1 MKLLRPSRHFAA
13 LAVLIT
19 VVAAV
24 PLHAAEVARFTIAA
38 RVVSVAADKSTA
50 VINRGKAEHIIPGSP
65 VVIRP
70 NRGTNEADIEWD
82 IAFAKGVVQSVG
94 KDTSVVKLTD
104 VWQDIQARDY
114 CAVDADIPVALRDS
128 DLVRITLYDI
138 ALLDQAR
145 RAPLF
150 TLADLLRDPS
160 ARATDAIIET
170 LLKEIRT
177 MNADVLA
184 EKFRTDKVK
193 GGLFAGM
200 TLQEAFR
207 ATTREHLEKFLIHTS
222 WLPGRLVNYDWL
234 LIDRYADW
242 AYGATPS
249 AEAEKKAHFA
259 GPAVQ
264 SGDGLVA
271 KGEFKEAL
279 AEYNKALLIDP
290 DNAGAKNKIQTVN
303 RVLERMRMLQEDE
316 KDVPTRRALG
326 VDFFDLGLYD
336 RALAELQKAR
346 DLGDGSV
353 EVRRYLGYAHAAL
366 SRHAEAR
373 ALLEPLA
380 AALPADV
387 GIGRWLDFVLQNE
400 ILAKQGPN
408 VGAYMAVGEIK
419 YRSGNYDDA
428 VAEFNM
434 ALELAPRDPA
444 IWKRIGQTALR
455 RRARQED
462 IWAKDFWQ
470 KGEFEE
476 ARSRWETALED
487 CRLIDDKDGLKT
499 ILRGAGAMMYG
510 SGFTDDAIEVYGAIL
525 EVDPGDVDSH
535 FEIARCYKDKKE
547 YDKAIDWA
555 RKGLAKAPK
564 SAWGY
569 DVLGAI
575 HDDAGRSDQ
584 AIVNY
589 QKAVDIDPSYRDP
602 LYNLGRL
609 SALRGEYDRAAA
621 FFRRALEADDGYELA
636 RDRLQEIEGLV
647 ESQARLK
654 TAPGDA
660 DALVRTVDALWG
672 LRDYERA
679 IGVLKEALRSGRDAA
694 WANEQ
699 LGYCLI
705 RLGKTAEGKAALEA
719 SYRLRPK
726 PDVKSWIRYV
736 EAKSQ
741 ADAYPEDPAAELE
754 LGLDSLYW
762 QDYEAALKHFG
773 RALGRAS
780 IADEVAAAQ
789 ERARKGQEASRQL
802 TLAWEYGSRGQYE
815 QAVERAGQ
823 ALAIFRELDAL
834 RGQINSQLRLG
845 WSLSAQFKHREALE
859 AYTEARRLAEDLG
872 DDLLTATVENSLG
885 SYYSGFG
892 EYGKAMDYH
901 RRAQALWRRCN
912 SMVSEAWS
920 ALPNIGWLQSRLGN
934 ADGEIVCYEQALAI
948 HRRLV
953 FRRGEASA
961 LLSLAG
967 AHKDRD
973 EYPKALEAY
982 GKALEIA
989 RARAYDEVII
999 SAYSGLGS
1007 IYASVGDV
1015 ENARK
1020 YLQYYLD
1027 EAQVQGLK
1035 WQRANAL
1042 NNLGLLYLEKVK
1054 DYGRAMAYFKDSQS
1068 LARALGDGRMEGVA
1082 TANTAVVLS
1091 RQGSYREALGLHEEA
1106 LRLVREFK
1114 DKSLEM
1120 QGLNELGETYLGLK
1134 DYDKAIE
1141 SQISAREIALFLQA
1155 RSEQWRY
1162 EAAAGKAY
1170 EAKGDRAKSI
1180 EYLEKAV
1187 VTLRGVKSRI
1197 ASEGLLERFSEQE
1210 EPAEVYKRLAGLLL
1224 KAGRAEEARAYIDES
1239 KSKLVKDAFSGVK
1252 LTAEDAPLKET
1263 LTGVDESGRKKEAIE
1278 QEIRAEKEKPEEDR
1292 DPLKLETLTKTLA
1305 ETEGEFN
1312 QWMMKLKFQNRK
1324 MYDALSIKPATLG
1337 DVQRQVP
1344 AGAVFLEYFI
1354 SPEELYVFCIGREYF
1369 LARSTAIAE
1378 TELNTLVS
1386 RFVRGCQEP
1395 PSGGPDDRL
1404 LGQARRLYDVLIA
1417 PVKDVVAKYETVVIV
1432 PFGPLYY
1439 LPFHALVTDESGKP
1453 EYLIERK
1460 RISYTTSATFADI
1473 LKDQVRGHKSFMG
1486 FGDPDGSLPA
1496 ATAELQGLQD
1506 KIFKSGAKVFTSG
1519 KATKEAFFAQAKN
1532 ADILHLATH
1541 GVIET
1546 NPLESYLLFAGATKE
1561 TQELTLL
1568 EVAGYTALRE
1578 KNSLVFLSACQTA
1591 KEATKSGSGSELITL
1606 AEAFAMAGA
1615 PTLIATLWEVE
1626 DNATRLFSETFYD
1639 QLANKNK
1646 DKLDAMR
1653 AGQIALIRSTE
1664 YAHPF
1669 YWASFLMIGSWR

>member
-1 MKLLRPSRHFAA
+1 VKLPRASRQFAA
-13 LAVLIT
+13 LAVLIA
-19 VVAAV
+19 VAAAV
-24 PLHAAEVARFTIAA
+24 PLHAAEPARYTIGA

-50 VINRGKAEHIIPGSP
+50 VINRGKAEAIIPGSP

-70 NRGTNEADIEWD
+70 NRGDNEADIEWD
-82 IAFAKGVVQSVG
+82 IAFAKGVVHSVG

-114 CAVDADIPVALRDS
+114 CAVDADIPVALRDT
-128 DLVRITLYDI
+128 DLVRIALFDI
-138 ALLDQAR
+138 TFLDHAR
-145 RAPLF
+145 QAPLF
-150 TLADLLRDPS
+150 TLAGLLRDPS
-160 ARATDAIIET
+160 ARAFDTVIEA
-170 LLKEIRT
+170 LLREIRET
-177 MNADVLA
+177 SA
-184 EKFRTDKVK
+184 EVMAANFKTDRIK
-193 GGLFAGM
+193 GGLFAGL

-207 ATTREHLEKFLIHTS
+207 ATTREHIEKFLVYTA
-222 WLPGRLVNYDWL
+222 WLPGRLINYDWS
-234 LIDRYADW
+234 LIDRYANW
-242 AYGATPS
+242 AYDAAPS
-249 AEAEKKAHFA
+249 AEAEKRASLA
-259 GPAVQ
+259 GPAIQ
-264 SGDGLVA
+264 GGNGLVA

-316 KDVPTRRALG
+316 KDVPARRALG
-326 VDFFDLGLYD
+326 VDLFNLALYD
-336 RALAELQKAR
+336 RALAELLKAR

-353 EVRRYLGYAHAAL
+353 EVRRYLGYTHAAL
-366 SRHAEAR
+366 SHYAEAR

-380 AALPADV
+380 AELSADV
-387 GIGRWLDFVLQNE
+387 GIGRWLDFVRQNE

-419 YRSGNYDDA
+419 YKSGSYDDA
-428 VAEFNM
+428 IAEFNE

-476 ARSRWETALED
+476 ARSRWKTALED
-487 CRLIDDKDGLKT
+487 CRLIDDKDSLKT
-499 ILRGAGAMMYG
+499 ILRGAGAIMYG
-510 SGFTDDAIEVYGAIL
+510 SGFTDDAIEAYGAIL
-525 EVDPGDVDSH
+525 EVDPEDADSP

-547 YDKAIDWA
+547 YDKAIEWA
-555 RKGLAKAPK
+555 LNGLAKNPK

-575 HDDAGRSDQ
+575 HDNAGRIDE
-584 AIVNY
+584 AIANY
-589 QKAVDIDPSYRDP
+589 QKSADLDPAYRDP

-609 SALRGEYDRAAA
+609 SALRGEYDKAAA
-621 FFRRALEADDGYELA
+621 FFRRALELDDEYALA
-636 RDRLQEIEGLV
+636 RTRLQEVDGVV
-647 ESQARLK
+647 EARARLK
-654 TAPGDA
+654 AAPDDT
-660 DALVRTVDALWG
+660 DALVRLVNALWG
-672 LRDYERA
+672 LSDYTRA
-679 IGVLKEALRSGRDAA
+679 VGVLNEALRSGRDAA
-694 WANEQ
+694 WVNEE
-699 LGYCLI
+699 LGHCLI
-705 RLGKTAEGKAALEA
+705 RLGRTAEGKAALEA

-726 PDVKSWIRYV
+726 PDVGAWIRYV
-736 EAKSQ
+736 EAQSQ
-741 ADAYPEDPAAELE
+741 ADALPGDPGAELA
-754 LGLDSLYW
+754 LGQDSLYW
-762 QDYEAALKHFG
+762 QDYEAALKHFSL
-773 RALGRAS
+773 ANSRAS
-780 IADEVAAAQ
+780 IADEIAAGQ
-789 ERARKGQEASRQL
+789 ERARRGQEASRQL
-802 TLAWEYGSRGQYE
+802 TLSSEYYGRAQYE
-815 QAVERAGQ
+815 ESVERARQ
-823 ALAIFRELDAL
+823 ALAVFRESESL
-834 RGQINSQLRLG
+834 RGQFNALLRIG
-845 WSLSAQFKHREALE
+845 WGLSAQFKHKEALE
-859 AYTEARRLAEDLG
+859 AYAEAKRLSETLEDDG
-872 DDLLTATVENSLG
+872 LLATVETSLG
-885 SYYSGFG
+885 GHYAGFG
-892 EYGKAMDYH
+892 EYEKALGYQRH
-901 RRAQALWRRCN
+901 AQALRRRTN
-912 SMVSEAWS
+912 SALDEAWS
-920 ALPNIGWLQSRLGN
+920 VLPNIGWLQSRLGD
-934 ADGEIVCYEQALAI
+934 ADGEIACYEQALAA

-953 FRRGEASA
+953 YRRGEASA

-967 AHKDRD
+967 AYQDRD
-973 EYPKALEAY
+973 EYPKALDAY
-982 GKALEIA
+982 GKALEIG
-989 RARAYDEVII
+989 RARAYNEVTI
-999 SAYSGLGS
+999 SAYSGLGT
-1007 IYASVGDV
+1007 IYAAVGDV

-1020 YLQYYLD
+1020 FFQYYLE

-1042 NNLGLLYLEKVK
+1042 NKLGLLYLENVK
-1054 DYGRAMAYFKDSQS
+1054 DYGQAMGFFKDSQA
-1068 LARALGDGRMEGVA
+1068 LARTVGDGRMEGVA
-1082 TANTAVVLS
+1082 SANIAVVLS

-1106 LRLVREFK
+1106 LRLIREFK
-1114 DKSLEM
+1114 DPSLEM

-1134 DYDKAIE
+1134 DYDKAID
-1141 SQISAREIALFLQA
+1141 SQIRAREIAMFLQA

-1187 VTLRGVKSRI
+1187 ATLRGVKSRI
-1197 ASEGLLERFSEQE
+1197 ASEGLLQRFSEQE
-1210 EPAEVYKRLAGLLL
+1210 EPAEVYKRLASLLL

-1263 LTGVDESGRKKEAIE
+1263 LTGVDKSGRKKEAIE
-1278 QEIRAEKEKPEEDR
+1278 QEIRAEKEKPEEAR

-1305 ETEGEFN
+1305 QTEGEFN

-1354 SPEELYVFCIGREYF
+1354 SPEELYVFCIGREFF
-1369 LARSTAIAE
+1369 LARSTVIAE
-1378 TELNTLVS
+1378 AELNTLVS
-1386 RFVRGCQEP
+1386 RFVRACQEP

-1404 LGQARRLYDVLIA
+1404 LSQARRLYDILIA

-1541 GVIET
+1541 GVIEA

-1578 KNSLVFLSACQTA
+1578 RNSLVFLSACQTA
-1591 KEATKSGSGSELITL
+1591 KEAAKAGTGSELITL

-1653 AGQIALIRSTE
+1653 AGQIALIRSAE